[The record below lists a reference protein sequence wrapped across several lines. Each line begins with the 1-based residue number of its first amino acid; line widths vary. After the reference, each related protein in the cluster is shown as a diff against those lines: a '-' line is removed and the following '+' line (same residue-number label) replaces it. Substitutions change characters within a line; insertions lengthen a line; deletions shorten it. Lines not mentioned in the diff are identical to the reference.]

1 MAFLKRLKYYLIGVG
16 IGSLMVFG
24 IFGGREDIKCSY
36 FPEARTLK
44 NIGEKELL
52 STNLAS
58 CQFNCAGYDSIAI
71 GNLLKAGDVDF
82 AKSQTEQ
89 KDSCKVYYISSEFN
103 GKPIVAYFQNCD
115 STATILKFDL
125 PVTLSCDCN

>member
-24 IFGGREDIKCSY
+24 MFGRRNDIQCAY

-44 NIGEKELL
+44 SIGEKELV
-52 STNLAS
+52 AS
-58 CQFNCAGYDSIAI
+58 KKANCQYACAGYDSTTIKD
-71 GNLLKAGDVDF
+71 LLIAGDVDF
-82 AKSQTEQ
+82 DKSETKNEG
-89 KDSCKVYYISSEFN
+89 CHVYYISTESN
-103 GKPIVAYFQNCD
+103 GKEIVAYFENCD
-115 STATILKFDL
+115 STATIIKFDL

>member
-24 IFGGREDIKCSY
+24 MFGRRNDIQCAY

-44 NIGEKELL
+44 SIGEKELV
-52 STNLAS
+52 AS
-58 CQFNCAGYDSIAI
+58 KKANCQYACAGYD
-71 GNLLKAGDVDF
+71 
-82 AKSQTEQ
+82 KSETKNEG
-89 KDSCKVYYISSEFN
+89 CHVYYISTESN
-103 GKPIVAYFQNCD
+103 GKDIVAYFENCD
-115 STATILKFDL
+115 STATIIKFDL